1 MAFCTQCGTQVEAG
15 AKFCI
20 ACGAKIEGGSA
31 PQAPVQGQNNEQK
44 KTEGGF
50 EKYLAYTDT
59 TASYKPEDIDANK
72 IVAILSYLHILV
84 IVPLVGMK
92 ESPFAQYH
100 AKLGLNLL
108 LWHLIVEFGGSIL
121 TNVVGW
127 IPVVGWLVWAAVVL
141 LNLALWAINI
151 FGIVS
156 AATGKARELTF
167 FESFK
172 IVK

>member
-108 LWHLIVEFGGSIL
+108 L
-121 TNVVGW
+121 
-127 IPVVGWLVWAAVVL
+127 
-141 LNLALWAINI
+141 
-151 FGIVS
+151 
-156 AATGKARELTF
+156 
-167 FESFK
+167 
-172 IVK
+172 